1 MKQYF
6 SISQVHSTF
15 NFHRNSTKMEQKLFE
30 FLEKYMLLTDLEKN
44 AILEL
49 GVFRSVKKGTV
60 LLKEGQYSTDSYFV
74 LEGCIRT
81 YYMIEGEEKTTAF
94 YTELEPFAPL
104 CSINQ
109 QPSEL
114 YIDCV
119 EDSILILSNPEVQK
133 QSFAQFP
140 RFESLCRVLSEQLL
154 VKTRTTLDDFK
165 TNTPEQRYLNLV
177 ERRPDLIQRVP
188 QHQIASFLGITPQ
201 SLSRMRKR
209 LATSIS

>member
-15 NFHRNSTKMEQKLFE
+15 NFHLNSLKMEQKLFG
-30 FLEKYMLLTDLEKN
+30 FIEKYMLLSQIEKD
-44 AILEL
+44 AILAL
-49 GVFRSVKKGTV
+49 GVFRSVKKGAV

-94 YTELEPFAPL
+94 YTELESFTPM
-104 CSINQ
+104 CSLSN
-109 QPSEL
+109 QPSEHF
-114 YIDCV
+114 IDCV
-119 EDSILILSNPEVQK
+119 EDCILIISNPETDK
-133 QSFAQFP
+133 QMFAEFP

-154 VKTRTTLDDFK
+154 VKTRASLDDFK
-165 TNTPEQRYLNLV
+165 TNSPEQRYLNLV
-177 ERRPDLIQRVP
+177 EKRPDLIQRVP

-209 LATSIS
+209 LATATS

>member
-30 FLEKYMLLTDLEKN
+30 FIEKYMLLSDEEKN
-44 AILEL
+44 AVLEL
-49 GVFRSVKKGTV
+49 GVFRSVKKGTI
-60 LLKEGQYSTDSYFV
+60 LLKEGQYSTEYYFV

-94 YTELEPFAPL
+94 YTELEPFTPM
-104 CSINQ
+104 CMINKK
-109 QPSEL
+109 PSEHF
-114 YIDCV
+114 IDCV
-119 EDSILILSNPEVQK
+119 EDCILIVSNPETDK
-133 QSFAQFP
+133 LMFAKFP

-177 ERRPDLIQRVP
+177 EQRPDLIQRVP

-209 LATSIS
+209 IATSIS